1 MNHPLR
7 ETMSKTLVIVESP
20 AKAKTI
26 SKILGKGYVV
36 KASAGHVRDLPQ
48 KEMGVDVNDNFAP
61 KYVIIPKKEDIV
73 KELHDSAEGAI
84 AVYLAPDPDREGE
97 AIAWHLSQLLEVPP
111 ERLKRIEFHEIT
123 QDAVR
128 RAVDNPRPI
137 DINRVDAQ
145 QARRVLDR
153 LVGYKI
159 SPLLW
164 KKIQRGLSA
173 GRVQSV
179 ALRLICDRNREIDA
193 FVSKEYWTL
202 AVNLHKEGQKRAF
215 SAELVKWAGKKP
227 DLNTQADTDAIQQAL
242 VGAPFTVQSVKNK
255 ERKKE
260 PSAPFITSTLQRE
273 AANALNFTVK
283 RTMKIAQELYEGIE
297 LGSEGPVGLITY
309 MRTDSTRIAQE
320 AQEACAAFIEEQ
332 YGKKYLPAQARQ
344 GKAAK
349 GGQDAHEAIRP
360 TTVGRDPEQLKAHLS
375 AEQYKLY
382 RLIWQRFVGSQMAA
396 QTLAT
401 RTVET
406 EASGHQ
412 KALFRASDTQTVF
425 DGYTRVYQEAEQEA
439 DDSQRL
445 PELTQGETLV
455 FQEFLPKQHFT
466 QPPAYYSEATLVKT
480 LEELGIG
487 RPSTYAPT
495 ISTVVDRG
503 YVVKTGRSLTPT
515 PLGLTVSDQLTQYF
529 PDIVDTDFTAQMES
543 QLDAIERGERPWTV
557 TLGEFYE
564 PFLKTL
570 TAATEEMDRVLI
582 VTDYLC
588 EKCGLPMVQKS
599 SKYGNFLGC
608 SGYPA
613 CKHTHPLTKE
623 NIPAPK
629 DRPAPGESCTE
640 CGHEPMIIA
649 FGPYGEYLK
658 CPQCSAKRRLLKK
671 TGVICPKCHTG
682 DLVERKSRFGRF
694 FYGCSTYPTCDFSL
708 WQKPLPKPCP
718 KCNGIVVLKP
728 RKRTEDI
735 ASCTQCDFIDEA
747 VTFMGESEVQPA

>member
-1 MNHPLR
+1 
-7 ETMSKTLVIVESP
+7 MSKTLVIVESP

-26 SKILGKGYVV
+26 SKILGKGYIV

-48 KEMGVDVNDNFAP
+48 KKIGVDVNDNFRP
-61 KYVIIPKKEDIV
+61 DYEIIPRKEDIV
-73 KELHDSAEGAI
+73 KELHDSAEGATT
-84 AVYLAPDPDREGE
+84 VYLAPDPDREGE
-97 AIAWHLSQLLEVPP
+97 AIAWHLSQLLDVPP
-111 ERLKRIEFHEIT
+111 ERMKRIEFHEIT

-128 RAVDNPRPI
+128 RAVANPRPI

-179 ALRLICDRNREIDA
+179 ALRLVCERGQEVVA
-193 FVSKEYWTL
+193 FVSHEYWTFQ
-202 AVNLHKEGQKRAF
+202 VQLHKQTQKKLF
-215 SAELVKWAGKKP
+215 NAELVKWDNKKVE
-227 DLNTQADTDAIQQAL
+227 LNVQADVAL
-242 VGAPFTVQSVKNK
+242 IEQNLTGATYVVQSVKTK

-260 PSAPFITSTLQRE
+260 PSSPFITSTLQRE
-273 AANALNFTVK
+273 AAGALGFAVK

-309 MRTDSTRIAQE
+309 MRTDSTRVAQE
-320 AQEACAAFIEEQ
+320 AQDTVISFIETS
-332 YGKKYLPAQARQ
+332 YGKKYLPAQVRK

-360 TTVGRDPEQLKAHLS
+360 TDVQRSPDSLKPHLT

-396 QTLAT
+396 QVLAT
-401 RTVET
+401 RTVEI
-406 EASGHQ
+406 EATGQ
-412 KALFRASDTQTVF
+412 KKGLFRCSDTQTIF
-425 DGYTRVYQEAEQEA
+425 DGYTRVYEEAKEDGSS
-439 DDSQRL
+439 DDSQTL
-445 PELTQGETLV
+445 PEMTQAEVLV
-455 FQEFLPKQHFT
+455 FQSFLPKQHFT
-466 QPPAYYSEATLVKT
+466 QPPPYYSEATLVKT

-495 ISTVVDRG
+495 ISTIVDRG
-503 YVVKTGRSLTPT
+503 YVVKVVKALQPT
-515 PLGLTVSDQLTQYF
+515 PLGTTVNEQMTQYF

-543 QLDAIERGERPWTV
+543 QLDAIERGERSWTQ
-557 TLGEFYE
+557 TLDEFYQ

-570 TAATEEMDRVLI
+570 NAATTEMDRVLI
-582 VTDYLC
+582 ITNYLC
-588 EKCGLPMVQKS
+588 EECGSPMAQKS

-629 DRPAPGESCTE
+629 ERPVPGESCTE
-640 CGHEPMIIA
+640 CGHEPMFA
-649 FGPYGEYLK
+649 VFGPYGEYLK
-658 CPQCSAKRRLLKK
+658 CLECSAKRRLLKK
-671 TGVICPKCHTG
+671 TGVTCTKCHKG
-682 DLVERKSRFGRF
+682 DIVERKSRFGRI
-694 FYGCSTYPTCDFSL
+694 FYGCSTYPVCDFSL
-708 WQKPLPKPCP
+708 WQRPLAKPCP
-718 KCNGIVVLKP
+718 KCGAIVVFKP

-735 ASCTQCDFIDEA
+735 AQCTQCDFIENADEFLEEA
-747 VTFMGESEVQPA
+747 ATLQPV

>member
-1 MNHPLR
+1 
-7 ETMSKTLVIVESP
+7 MSKTLVIVESP

-26 SKILGKGYVV
+26 SKILGKGYIV

-48 KEMGVDVNDNFAP
+48 KEIGVDVNHNFAP

-73 KELHDSAEGAI
+73 KELHLAAEGAT

-97 AIAWHLSQLLEVPP
+97 AIAWHLAQLLVEVPR
-111 ERLKRIEFHEIT
+111 ENLKRIEFHEIT

-128 RAVDNPRPI
+128 RAVANPRPI

-179 ALRLICDRNREIDA
+179 ALRLVCDRVKEIEA

-202 AVNLHKEGQKRAF
+202 KALLHKQDQKKTF
-215 SAELVKWAGKKP
+215 STELVKWANKKP
-227 DLNTQADTDAIQQAL
+227 VLDTQADIEAVLRAL
-242 VGAPFTVQSVKNK
+242 TPATFTVQSVKHK

-273 AANALNFTVK
+273 AASALNFAVK

-297 LGSEGPVGLITY
+297 LGAEGPVGLITY
-309 MRTDSTRIAQE
+309 MRTDSTRVAQE
-320 AQEACAAFIEEQ
+320 AQEAVNGFIEAQ
-332 YGKKYLPAQARQ
+332 YGKKYLPATQRK

-360 TTVGRDPEQLKAHLS
+360 TEVSRLPDDLKAHLT

-396 QTLAT
+396 QVLTT
-401 RTVET
+401 RTVEI
-406 EASGHQ
+406 EAQGTQSG
-412 KALFRASDTQTVF
+412 LFRAADTQVVF
-425 DGYTRVYQEAEQEA
+425 DGYTKVYQEAKDEQNPEEA
-439 DDSQRL
+439 TQSL
-445 PELTQGETLV
+445 PDLIQGELLT
-455 FQEFLPKQHFT
+455 FKEFAPKQHFT
-466 QPPAYYSEATLVKT
+466 QPPPAYSEATLVKT

-495 ISTVVDRG
+495 ISTIVDRG
-503 YVVKTGRSLTPT
+503 YVVKNGRALTAT
-515 PLGLTVSDQLTQYF
+515 PLGLTVNEQMMHYF
-529 PDIVDTDFTAQMES
+529 PDIVDTEFTATMES
-543 QLDAIERGERPWTV
+543 QLDAIERGERPWTT
-557 TLGEFYE
+557 TLDEFYT

-570 TAATEEMDRVLI
+570 EAATEEMERVLI

-588 EKCGLPMVQKS
+588 EKCGSPMVQKS

-608 SGYPA
+608 SSYPT

-623 NIPAPK
+623 NLPAPK
-629 DRPAPGESCTE
+629 ERPAIGESCTE
-640 CGHEPMIIA
+640 CGHEPMMIV

-658 CPQCSAKRRLLKK
+658 CFQCAAKRRLLKK
-671 TGVICPKCHTG
+671 TGVTCPKCNVG
-682 DLVERKSRFGRF
+682 AIVERKSRFGRF

-718 KCNGIVVLKP
+718 QCGGIVVLKP

-735 ASCTQCDFIDEA
+735 AACTQCDFITEA
-747 VTFMGESEVQPA
+747 EEFLGEPSPVLSTS